1 MNVLNVLFIDRSVP
15 DFQVF
20 VDSVNANTIPILY
33 DTQSATDW
41 NLPETVERIGIVFI
55 QGPSQLFGPQN
66 NFLVS
71 LIQQHSIKQIDFLA
85 CNTLPLWQSYYD
97 QLAQTGV
104 VVGASNNRTGNLQ
117 YGGDWTMES
126 TGQDI
131 ELIYFT
137 KSIEY
142 YKYLLDSGYH
152 SMIIKSD
159 GTLFTTGYNLQGQ
172 LGIGTNANVNTI
184 RPATNMS
191 NIVAISTGQFHSVAL
206 KNDGTVWATGQNSD
220 GQLGI
225 GNNTNINTFQPALNM
240 SNIVA
245 ITTGHDSSLALKSDG
260 TVLGTGNNGNN
271 QLGNGKSTNIN
282 TFQPSLNMS
291 NIIAI
296 SGGQFHSVALKNDG
310 TVWTTGDNGGGLLGI
325 GTSTGSADTFQ
336 PALNMSNIVAISGG
350 RYHSLALKIDGTVW
364 AAGSY
369 SYGQLGNGTYTN
381 TTYTFQPAVNMSN
394 IVAIAGGNSHSI
406 ALKNDGTVFTTGN
419 NEYGQLGIGTNG
431 FNSSTNT
438 FQPALN
444 MSNIVAIGSGYFH
457 SLALKIDGTVF
468 TTGRNFEGQLG
479 LGTYSD
485 VNTFRPAVNVS
496 NIISIQSKP
505 LPQSSPLI
513 RSDGTLYTIGN
524 NLVGQSG
531 TNTKSFLKDLTPV
544 DTSVTSVGTT
554 RYGMLYL
561 KNNLL
566 YYSGYNQYGELGTTN
581 SSTLVTTGND
591 KLISVISNMV
601 FTNVSTSP
609 SVAYVT
615 QFASGMDH
623 SLFLNSSSMVYATGL
638 NNFGQL
644 GLGNTT
650 NSSTLTVIPNVSNVT
665 LVETGYD
672 FSAVVSAGRVYSF
685 GNNTY
690 GQLGLGNT
698 TAVTTPNIIPNMSSV
713 SSSACGNYH
722 MLFLSNNQVYS
733 CGMNAFGQLGLGTTA
748 NQSSPTLVSRL
759 INIVSV
765 SAGGNNSAALDAV
778 GNLWLWG
785 QDYTSTPFLTQSQ
798 VTYVNVTL
806 NGIFYVQNNTYNL
819 LKGDRLTFSYS
830 DGQITLPTG
839 QTIPFSVRSNICFLA
854 DTPVT
859 TDQGDILIVNLNPNK
874 HTIRGK
880 RIVAITETFSTEK
893 YLVSVDKDAFFT
905 GCPTQKTVMS
915 KEHKV
920 FYQGKMIEAYLLVNN
935 QTIHKIPYHE
945 EKLYNVLLEDH
956 GRMKVNNMIV
966 ETLDPANTIGKVF
979 KAIHEAM
986 NNAND

>member
-1 MNVLNVLFIDRSVP
+1 
-15 DFQVF
+15 
-20 VDSVNANTIPILY
+20 
-33 DTQSATDW
+33 
-41 NLPETVERIGIVFI
+41 
-55 QGPSQLFGPQN
+55 
-66 NFLVS
+66 
-71 LIQQHSIKQIDFLA
+71 
-85 CNTLPLWQSYYD
+85 
-97 QLAQTGV
+97 
-104 VVGASNNRTGNLQ
+104 
-117 YGGDWTMES
+117 
-126 TGQDI
+126 
-131 ELIYFT
+131 
-137 KSIEY
+137 
-142 YKYLLDSGYH
+142 
-152 SMIIKSD
+152 
-159 GTLFTTGYNLQGQ
+159 
-172 LGIGTNANVNTI
+172 
-184 RPATNMS
+184 
-191 NIVAISTGQFHSVAL
+191 
-206 KNDGTVWATGQNSD
+206 
-220 GQLGI
+220 
-225 GNNTNINTFQPALNM
+225 
-240 SNIVA
+240 
-245 ITTGHDSSLALKSDG
+245 
-260 TVLGTGNNGNN
+260 
-271 QLGNGKSTNIN
+271 
-282 TFQPSLNMS
+282 
-291 NIIAI
+291 
-296 SGGQFHSVALKNDG
+296 
-310 TVWTTGDNGGGLLGI
+310 
-325 GTSTGSADTFQ
+325 
-336 PALNMSNIVAISGG
+336 
-350 RYHSLALKIDGTVW
+350 
-364 AAGSY
+364 
-369 SYGQLGNGTYTN
+369 
-381 TTYTFQPAVNMSN
+381 MSN
-394 IVAIAGGNSHSI
+394 IVAIAGGSTHII
-406 ALKNDGTVFTTGN
+406 ALKNDGTVWGSGN
-419 NEYGQLGIGTNG
+419 NRSGQLGIGTNG
-431 FNSSTNT
+431 VNFSTNT

-444 MSNIVAIGSGYFH
+444 MSNIVAIVGGSNH
-457 SLALKIDGTVF
+457 TITLKNDGTVWGSGDN
-468 TTGRNFEGQLG
+468 TYGQLG
-479 LGTYSD
+479 IGTNGVNFST
-485 VNTFRPAVNVS
+485 NTFQKATNMS
-496 NIISIQSKP
+496 NMISLTTKP

-554 RYGMLYL
+554 RYGMMYL

-615 QFASGMDH
+615 QFASSMDH
-623 SLFLNSSSMVYATGL
+623 SLFLNTSSSVYATGL

-644 GLGNTT
+644 GLGNTA

-672 FSAVVSAGRVYSF
+672 FSAVVSAGNVYSF

-690 GQLGLGNT
+690 GQLGLGTN
-698 TAVTTPNIIPNMSSV
+698 ASTPNPSLIPNMSSV

-722 MLFLSNNQVYS
+722 MLLLSNNQVYS
-733 CGMNAFGQLGLGTTA
+733 CGMNAFGQLGLGTNA
-748 NQSSPTLVSRL
+748 NQSSPTLVSRMS
-759 INIVSV
+759 NIVSV

-785 QDYTSTPFLTQSQ
+785 QDYTSTPVMSQSQ
-798 VTYVNVTL
+798 VTYVNVTA

-859 TDQGDILIVNLNPNK
+859 TDQGDILIVNLNPNQ

-893 YLVSVDKDAFFT
+893 FLVSVDKDAFFQ

-920 FYQGKMIEAYLLVNN
+920 FYQGKMIEAYLLVNH
-935 QTIHKIPYHE
+935 QTIHKVPYQE

-986 NNAND
+986 LEAKA